1 MDERLERFTIST
13 PGRPWAVIANVAK
26 IPWGMQGGTRVFG
39 GRDRIVGG
47 LLGAVVIASVAN
59 GLDLLGQLADES
71 AVCAGAV
78 N

>member
-1 MDERLERFTIST
+1 M
-13 PGRPWAVIANVAK
+13 
-26 IPWGMQGGTRVFG
+26 GMQGGTRVFG
-39 GRDRIVGG
+39 GRNRIVGG